1 MNEETDNQID
11 PSVIDDM
18 PVSVKRS
25 LAEFINKRGGN
36 IPVPEKK
43 NTGVTNTRILRAV
56 TGNLV
61 KIQGQL
67 TTIDNRLAQQNAL
80 IKSNLVTSVGMINAI
95 EQRDNDLAQK
105 FDELTAAF
113 QAQTAFMEQQA
124 DLAEDKAAEARL
136 EQQSDAAFTEDISTA
151 QGRQM
156 NSPVL
161 KAIRRTFQRLGKS
174 LSGILLR
181 KGKGFSAKTATRLV
195 KKAAINTLGKGI
207 YRNVAETISKT
218 GIPGLGRA
226 KGITRKGSRLAKAAF
241 FQATE
246 RVLPLF
252 VRGLLLAD
260 SIGTK
265 RAASWFVSGAKK
277 VQQLEK
283 IKIAPKTF
291 TKLAG
296 RKLGSTITKK
306 RTAQIIAD
314 SGGRALPRA
323 AARAGKVF
331 GRGNPAGLLKQTL
344 GAMTDGKG
352 AASAGVK
359 TVDKMTRGSTAK
371 AVETGLKRGNLVQR
385 ALMSKPVQEA
395 IAKKLGTEAAQK
407 ITTKLASK
415 AVPGLGTI
423 YGAVEGIAR
432 GIMGDW
438 KGMMLSFGG
447 AVPGVGVGFAMLDLF
462 REIDIPAY
470 EAHIEPNM
478 PMPSDKN
485 FADFFATALGIGPD
499 QYETGGLT
507 KPGRAILHG
516 TELVMDKD
524 ADPYQIFYRP
534 VIRSLIGASTE
545 YIQQA
550 GPSASFIAPMFR
562 QKANKL
568 ATEFGMETVSVATPG
583 GGSLKGAGQRLDNFE
598 RRAEQQKEYYGPAG
612 GPKGEDGE
620 PQAQEGG
627 LLGMIKRFFGF
638 PVPEGEDRNSDFPSS
653 TLPGAHDG
661 GGTGPGDPKGGGKI
675 AGDLGDHLKGMRTE
689 LPVTGQ
695 IHRHPRH
702 PPYSMSSG
710 HRAQSMHY
718 SGRALDIGGYSPST
732 PQTGQFPG
740 STGADEQAPVLREIQ
755 KWNAARG
762 VTPVELV
769 HGSPTFRGYGS
780 YREYPDSH
788 HHHVHIAYRNG
799 GLTYDR
805 PHIALMGEEG
815 EEIVIPHKPST
826 GVGRDLFLA
835 SSEAQSDTQ
844 VVAAIREYAPEILQY
859 DEEGEDEQTMMMIA
873 MLPQQQSQPTGERAK
888 PNLPA
893 SGGRMY
899 GPEKTLIFQS
909 LY

>member
-43 NTGVTNTRILRAV
+43 NTGVTNTKILRAV
-56 TGNLV
+56 TNNLV
-61 KIQGQL
+61 RIQGQL

-113 QAQTAFMEQQA
+113 EAQSAFMEQQA
-124 DLAEDKAAEARL
+124 DLAEDKEAEARL
-136 EQQSDAAFTEDISTA
+136 EEQLPSAFTEGFDLRNTPFLTSPFGKYILRTIGKILDIGIGTSGYRKGFRVGQLARGITQSRLGLRLLGGKGQVLASKIGGAGKSLLRGPKANVAKGLITRALVKTAPYTIGLGLDAYNLVQKGRVFASRALKDSLKSDLPKVLGPELGTQTARQITKEVVPEIASATLQKASAKQILETGGKKIAKKGASTAAKSLGRAGFDRGASAVGKSITQQLYEKSLKKGAAGAAPDLMVRNLATSGNPLQRALASPKVQRMIIQKVGQKKAAAFT
-151 QGRQM
+151 
-156 NSPVL
+156 
-161 KAIRRTFQRLGKS
+161 
-174 LSGILLR
+174 
-181 KGKGFSAKTATRLV
+181 
-195 KKAAINTLGKGI
+195 
-207 YRNVAETISKT
+207 
-218 GIPGLGRA
+218 
-226 KGITRKGSRLAKAAF
+226 AKA
-241 FQATE
+241 
-246 RVLPLF
+246 
-252 VRGLLLAD
+252 
-260 SIGTK
+260 
-265 RAASWFVSGAKK
+265 
-277 VQQLEK
+277 
-283 IKIAPKTF
+283 
-291 TKLAG
+291 
-296 RKLGSTITKK
+296 
-306 RTAQIIAD
+306 
-314 SGGRALPRA
+314 
-323 AARAGKVF
+323 
-331 GRGNPAGLLKQTL
+331 
-344 GAMTDGKG
+344 
-352 AASAGVK
+352 
-359 TVDKMTRGSTAK
+359 
-371 AVETGLKRGNLVQR
+371 
-385 ALMSKPVQEA
+385 
-395 IAKKLGTEAAQK
+395 
-407 ITTKLASK
+407 ASK
-415 AVPGLGTI
+415 AVPLLGTAI
-423 YGAVEGIAR
+423 GGIEGIAR
-432 GIMGDW
+432 GLMGDW
-438 KGMMLSFGG
+438 KGMALSFGG
-447 AVPGVGVGFAMLDLF
+447 AVPFAGIGFAA
-462 REIDIPAY
+462 IDILRDIDRDAY
-470 EAHIEPNM
+470 EAHIEPNF
-478 PMPSDKN
+478 PIPSEEN
-485 FADFFATALGIGPD
+485 FGMFFADALGVTPD

-550 GPSASFIAPMFR
+550 GPSASFIAPMFG
-562 QKANKL
+562 QEVNKL
-568 ATEFGMETVSVATPG
+568 SSEFGMERVNVVVPG
-583 GGSLKGAGQRLDNFE
+583 GGSLKGSGQRLDNFE
-598 RRAEQQKEYYGPAG
+598 RKAQQEKEYYGPAG

-620 PQAQEGG
+620 PQAQNGG

-638 PVPEGEDRNSDFPSS
+638 PVPEGEDRSSDFPSS

-661 GGTGPGDPKGGGKI
+661 GGTGPGDPNGGGKI

-710 HRAQSMHY
+710 HRSQSMHY
-718 SGRALDIGGYSPST
+718 SGRAIDIGGYSPST

-755 KWNAARG
+755 KWNAAHG

-788 HHHVHIAYRNG
+788 HHHVHIAYKNG

-859 DEEGEDEQTMMMIA
+859 DEEGEEEQTTMMIA
-873 MLPQQQSQPTGERAK
+873 MLPQQQSQPTEERK
-888 PNLPA
+888 VPLVLP

-899 GPEKTLIFQS
+899 GPEQTLIFQS

>member
-18 PVSVKRS
+18 PASVKRS

-36 IPVPEKK
+36 VPVPEKK
-43 NTGVTNTRILRAV
+43 NTGVTNTRILRVV

-113 QAQTAFMEQQA
+113 EAQSAFMEQQA
-124 DLAEDKAAEARL
+124 DLAEDKEAEARL
-136 EQQSDAAFTEDISTA
+136 EEQLPSAFTEGFDLRNTPFLTSPFGKYILRTIGKILDIGIGTSGYRKGFRVGQLARGITQSRLGLRLLGGKGQVLASKIGGAGKSLLRGPKANVAKGLITRALVKTAPYTIGLGLDAYNLVQKGRVFASRALKDSLKSDLPKVLGPELGTQTARQITKEVVPEIASATLQKASAKQILETGGKKIAKKGASTAAKSLGRAGFDRGASAVGKSITQQLYEKSLKKGAAGAAPDLMVRNLATSGNPLQRALASPKVQRMIIQKVGQKKAAAFT
-151 QGRQM
+151 
-156 NSPVL
+156 
-161 KAIRRTFQRLGKS
+161 
-174 LSGILLR
+174 
-181 KGKGFSAKTATRLV
+181 
-195 KKAAINTLGKGI
+195 
-207 YRNVAETISKT
+207 
-218 GIPGLGRA
+218 
-226 KGITRKGSRLAKAAF
+226 AKA
-241 FQATE
+241 
-246 RVLPLF
+246 
-252 VRGLLLAD
+252 
-260 SIGTK
+260 
-265 RAASWFVSGAKK
+265 
-277 VQQLEK
+277 
-283 IKIAPKTF
+283 
-291 TKLAG
+291 
-296 RKLGSTITKK
+296 
-306 RTAQIIAD
+306 
-314 SGGRALPRA
+314 
-323 AARAGKVF
+323 
-331 GRGNPAGLLKQTL
+331 
-344 GAMTDGKG
+344 
-352 AASAGVK
+352 
-359 TVDKMTRGSTAK
+359 
-371 AVETGLKRGNLVQR
+371 
-385 ALMSKPVQEA
+385 
-395 IAKKLGTEAAQK
+395 
-407 ITTKLASK
+407 ASK
-415 AVPGLGTI
+415 AVPLLGTAI
-423 YGAVEGIAR
+423 GGIEGIAR
-432 GIMGDW
+432 GLMGDW
-438 KGMMLSFGG
+438 KGMALSFGG
-447 AVPGVGVGFAMLDLF
+447 AVPFAGIGFAA
-462 REIDIPAY
+462 IDILRDIDRDAY
-470 EAHIEPNM
+470 EAHIEPNF
-478 PMPSDKN
+478 PIPSEEN
-485 FADFFATALGIGPD
+485 FGMFFADALGVTPD

-550 GPSASFIAPMFR
+550 GPSASFIAPMFG
-562 QKANKL
+562 QEVNKL
-568 ATEFGMETVSVATPG
+568 SSEFGMERVNVVVPG
-583 GGSLKGAGQRLDNFE
+583 GGSLKGSGQRLDNFE
-598 RRAEQQKEYYGPAG
+598 RKAQQEKEYYGPAG

-620 PQAQEGG
+620 PQAQNGG

-638 PVPEGEDRNSDFPSS
+638 PVPEGEDRSSDFPSS

-661 GGTGPGDPKGGGKI
+661 GGTGPGDPNGGGKI

-710 HRAQSMHY
+710 HRSQSMHY
-718 SGRALDIGGYSPST
+718 SGRAIDIGGYSPST

-755 KWNAARG
+755 KWNAAHG

-788 HHHVHIAYRNG
+788 HHHVHIAYKNG

-859 DEEGEDEQTMMMIA
+859 DEEGEEEQTTMMIA
-873 MLPQQQSQPTGERAK
+873 MLPQQQSQPTEERK
-888 PNLPA
+888 VPLVLP

-899 GPEKTLIFQS
+899 GPEQTLIFQS

>member
-18 PVSVKRS
+18 PASVKRS

-43 NTGVTNTRILRAV
+43 NTGVTNTKILRAV
-56 TGNLV
+56 TNNLV
-61 KIQGQL
+61 RIQGQL

-113 QAQTAFMEQQA
+113 EAQSAFMEQQA
-124 DLAEDKAAEARL
+124 DLAEDKEAEARL
-136 EQQSDAAFTEDISTA
+136 EEQLPSAFTEGFDLRNTPFLTSPFGKYILRTIGKILDIGIGTSGYRKGFRVGQLARGITQSRLGLRLLGGKGQVLASKIGGAGKSLLRGPKANVAKGLITRALVKTAPYTIGLGLDAYNLVQKGRVFASRALKDSLKSDLPKVLGPELGTQTARQITKEVVPEIASATLQKASAKQILETGGKKIAKKGASTAAKSLGRAGFDRGASAVGKSITQQLYEKSLKKGAAGAAPDLMVRNLATSGNPLQRALASPKVQRMIIQKVGQKKAAAFT
-151 QGRQM
+151 
-156 NSPVL
+156 
-161 KAIRRTFQRLGKS
+161 
-174 LSGILLR
+174 
-181 KGKGFSAKTATRLV
+181 
-195 KKAAINTLGKGI
+195 
-207 YRNVAETISKT
+207 
-218 GIPGLGRA
+218 
-226 KGITRKGSRLAKAAF
+226 AKA
-241 FQATE
+241 
-246 RVLPLF
+246 
-252 VRGLLLAD
+252 
-260 SIGTK
+260 
-265 RAASWFVSGAKK
+265 
-277 VQQLEK
+277 
-283 IKIAPKTF
+283 
-291 TKLAG
+291 
-296 RKLGSTITKK
+296 
-306 RTAQIIAD
+306 
-314 SGGRALPRA
+314 
-323 AARAGKVF
+323 
-331 GRGNPAGLLKQTL
+331 
-344 GAMTDGKG
+344 
-352 AASAGVK
+352 
-359 TVDKMTRGSTAK
+359 
-371 AVETGLKRGNLVQR
+371 
-385 ALMSKPVQEA
+385 
-395 IAKKLGTEAAQK
+395 
-407 ITTKLASK
+407 ASK
-415 AVPGLGTI
+415 AVPLLGTAI
-423 YGAVEGIAR
+423 GGIEGIAR
-432 GIMGDW
+432 GLMGDW
-438 KGMMLSFGG
+438 KGMALSFGG
-447 AVPGVGVGFAMLDLF
+447 AVPFAGIGFAA
-462 REIDIPAY
+462 IDILRDIDRDAY
-470 EAHIEPNM
+470 EAHIEPNF
-478 PMPSDKN
+478 PIPSEEN
-485 FADFFATALGIGPD
+485 FGMFFADALGVTPD

-550 GPSASFIAPMFR
+550 GPSASFIAPMFG
-562 QKANKL
+562 QEVNKL
-568 ATEFGMETVSVATPG
+568 SSEFGMERVNVVVPG
-583 GGSLKGAGQRLDNFE
+583 GGSLKGSGQRLDNFE
-598 RRAEQQKEYYGPAG
+598 RKAQQEKEYYGPAG

-620 PQAQEGG
+620 PQAQNGG

-638 PVPEGEDRNSDFPSS
+638 PVPEGEDRSSDFPSS

-661 GGTGPGDPKGGGKI
+661 GGTGPGDPNGGGKI

-710 HRAQSMHY
+710 HRSQSMHY
-718 SGRALDIGGYSPST
+718 SGRAIDIGGYSPST

-740 STGADEQAPVLREIQ
+740 STGADEQAPILREIQ
-755 KWNAARG
+755 KWNAAHG

-788 HHHVHIAYRNG
+788 HHHVHIAYKNG

-859 DEEGEDEQTMMMIA
+859 DEEGEEEQTTMMIA
-873 MLPQQQSQPTGERAK
+873 MLPQQQSQPTEERK
-888 PNLPA
+888 VPLVLP

-899 GPEKTLIFQS
+899 GPEQTLIFQS

>member
-25 LAEFINKRGGN
+25 LSEFINKRGGN

-95 EQRDNDLAQK
+95 EQRDSDLAQK

-395 IAKKLGTEAAQK
+395 IAKKLGTEAAEK

-478 PMPSDKN
+478 PLPSDQN

-516 TELVMDKD
+516 TELIMDKD
-524 ADPYQIFYRP
+524 ADPHQIFYRP
-534 VIRSLIGASTE
+534 IIRSLVGASTE
-545 YIQQA
+545 YMRQA
-550 GPSASFIAPMFR
+550 GPSASFIAPMFGR
-562 QKANKL
+562 EVNKL
-568 ATEFGMETVSVATPG
+568 TSEFGMERVNVVVPG
-583 GGSLKGAGQRLDNFE
+583 GGSLKGSGQRLDNFE
-598 RRAEQQKEYYGPAG
+598 RKAQQEKEYYGPAG

-769 HGSPTFRGYGS
+769 HGSPAFRGYGS

-873 MLPQQQSQPTGERAK
+873 MPPQQQSQPTGERTK

>member
-18 PVSVKRS
+18 PASVKRS

-43 NTGVTNTRILRAV
+43 NTGVTNTKILRAV
-56 TGNLV
+56 TNNLV
-61 KIQGQL
+61 RIQGQL

-113 QAQTAFMEQQA
+113 EAQSAFMEQQA
-124 DLAEDKAAEARL
+124 DLAEDKEAEARL
-136 EQQSDAAFTEDISTA
+136 EEQLPSAFTEGFDLRNTPFLTSPFGKYILRTIGKILDIGIGTSGYRKGFRVGQLARGITQSRLGLRLLGGKGQVLASKIGGAGKSLLRGPKANVAKGLITRALVKTAPYTIGLGLDAYNLVQKGRVFASRALKDSLKSDLPKVLGPELGTQTARQITKEVVPEIASATLQKASAKQILETGGKKIAKKGASTAAKSLGRAGFDRGASAVGKSITQQLYEKSLKKGAAGAAPDLMVRNLATSGNPLQRALASPKVQRMIIQKVGQKKAAAFT
-151 QGRQM
+151 
-156 NSPVL
+156 
-161 KAIRRTFQRLGKS
+161 
-174 LSGILLR
+174 
-181 KGKGFSAKTATRLV
+181 
-195 KKAAINTLGKGI
+195 
-207 YRNVAETISKT
+207 
-218 GIPGLGRA
+218 
-226 KGITRKGSRLAKAAF
+226 AKA
-241 FQATE
+241 
-246 RVLPLF
+246 
-252 VRGLLLAD
+252 
-260 SIGTK
+260 
-265 RAASWFVSGAKK
+265 
-277 VQQLEK
+277 
-283 IKIAPKTF
+283 
-291 TKLAG
+291 
-296 RKLGSTITKK
+296 
-306 RTAQIIAD
+306 
-314 SGGRALPRA
+314 
-323 AARAGKVF
+323 
-331 GRGNPAGLLKQTL
+331 
-344 GAMTDGKG
+344 
-352 AASAGVK
+352 
-359 TVDKMTRGSTAK
+359 
-371 AVETGLKRGNLVQR
+371 
-385 ALMSKPVQEA
+385 
-395 IAKKLGTEAAQK
+395 
-407 ITTKLASK
+407 ASK
-415 AVPGLGTI
+415 AVPLLGTAI
-423 YGAVEGIAR
+423 GGIEGIAR
-432 GIMGDW
+432 GLMGDW
-438 KGMMLSFGG
+438 KGMALSFGG
-447 AVPGVGVGFAMLDLF
+447 AVPFAGIGFAA
-462 REIDIPAY
+462 IDILRDIDRDAY
-470 EAHIEPNM
+470 EAHIEPNF
-478 PMPSDKN
+478 PIPSEEN
-485 FADFFATALGIGPD
+485 FGMFFADALGVTPD

-550 GPSASFIAPMFR
+550 GPSASFIAPMFG
-562 QKANKL
+562 QEVNKL
-568 ATEFGMETVSVATPG
+568 SSEFGMERVNVVVPG
-583 GGSLKGAGQRLDNFE
+583 GGSLKGSGQRLDNFE
-598 RRAEQQKEYYGPAG
+598 RKAQQEKEYYGPAG

-620 PQAQEGG
+620 PQAQNGG

-638 PVPEGEDRNSDFPSS
+638 PVPEGEDRSSDFPSS

-661 GGTGPGDPKGGGKI
+661 GGTGPGDPNGGGKI

-710 HRAQSMHY
+710 HRSQSMHY
-718 SGRALDIGGYSPST
+718 SGRAIDIGGYSPST

-755 KWNAARG
+755 KWNAAHG

-788 HHHVHIAYRNG
+788 HHHVHIAYKNG

-859 DEEGEDEQTMMMIA
+859 DEEGEEEQTTMMIA
-873 MLPQQQSQPTGERAK
+873 MLPQQQSQPTEERK
-888 PNLPA
+888 VPLVLP

-899 GPEKTLIFQS
+899 GPEQTLIFQS

>member
-18 PVSVKRS
+18 PASVKRS
-25 LAEFINKRGGN
+25 SAEFINKRGGN

-43 NTGVTNTRILRAV
+43 NTGVTNTKILRAV
-56 TGNLV
+56 TNNLV
-61 KIQGQL
+61 RIQGQL

-113 QAQTAFMEQQA
+113 EAQSAFMEQQA
-124 DLAEDKAAEARL
+124 DLAEDKEAEARL
-136 EQQSDAAFTEDISTA
+136 EEQLPSAFTEGFDLRNTPFLTSPFGKYILRTIGKILDIGIGTSGYRKGFRVGQLARGITQSRLGLRLLGGKGQVLASKIGGAGKSLLRGPKANVAKGLITRALVKTAPYTIGLGLDAYNLVQKGRVFASRALKDSLKSDLPKVLGPELGTQTARQITKEVVPEIASATLQKASAKQILETGGKKIAKKGASTAAKSLGRAGFDRGASAVGKSITQQLYEKSLKKGAAGAAPDLMVRNLATSGNPLQRALASPKVQRMIIQKVGQKKAAAFT
-151 QGRQM
+151 
-156 NSPVL
+156 
-161 KAIRRTFQRLGKS
+161 
-174 LSGILLR
+174 
-181 KGKGFSAKTATRLV
+181 
-195 KKAAINTLGKGI
+195 
-207 YRNVAETISKT
+207 
-218 GIPGLGRA
+218 
-226 KGITRKGSRLAKAAF
+226 AKA
-241 FQATE
+241 
-246 RVLPLF
+246 
-252 VRGLLLAD
+252 
-260 SIGTK
+260 
-265 RAASWFVSGAKK
+265 
-277 VQQLEK
+277 
-283 IKIAPKTF
+283 
-291 TKLAG
+291 
-296 RKLGSTITKK
+296 
-306 RTAQIIAD
+306 
-314 SGGRALPRA
+314 
-323 AARAGKVF
+323 
-331 GRGNPAGLLKQTL
+331 
-344 GAMTDGKG
+344 
-352 AASAGVK
+352 
-359 TVDKMTRGSTAK
+359 
-371 AVETGLKRGNLVQR
+371 
-385 ALMSKPVQEA
+385 
-395 IAKKLGTEAAQK
+395 
-407 ITTKLASK
+407 ASK
-415 AVPGLGTI
+415 AVPLLGTAI
-423 YGAVEGIAR
+423 GGIEGIAR
-432 GIMGDW
+432 GLMGDW
-438 KGMMLSFGG
+438 KGMALSFGG
-447 AVPGVGVGFAMLDLF
+447 AVPFAGIGFAA
-462 REIDIPAY
+462 IDILRDIDRDAY
-470 EAHIEPNM
+470 EAHIEPNF
-478 PMPSDKN
+478 PIPSEEN
-485 FADFFATALGIGPD
+485 FGMFFADALGVTPD

-550 GPSASFIAPMFR
+550 GPSASFIAPMFG
-562 QKANKL
+562 QEVNKL
-568 ATEFGMETVSVATPG
+568 SSEFGMERVNVVVPG
-583 GGSLKGAGQRLDNFE
+583 GGSLKGSGQRLDNFE
-598 RRAEQQKEYYGPAG
+598 RKAQQEKEYYGPAG

-620 PQAQEGG
+620 PQAQNGG

-638 PVPEGEDRNSDFPSS
+638 PVPEGEDRSSDFPSS

-661 GGTGPGDPKGGGKI
+661 GGTGPGDPNGGGKI

-710 HRAQSMHY
+710 HRSQSMHY
-718 SGRALDIGGYSPST
+718 SGRAIDIGGYSPST

-755 KWNAARG
+755 KWNAAHG

-788 HHHVHIAYRNG
+788 HHHVHIAYKNG

-859 DEEGEDEQTMMMIA
+859 DEEGEEEQTTMMIA
-873 MLPQQQSQPTGERAK
+873 MLPQQQSQPTEERK
-888 PNLPA
+888 VPLVLP

-899 GPEKTLIFQS
+899 GPEQTLIFQS

>member
-18 PVSVKRS
+18 PASVKRS

-36 IPVPEKK
+36 VPVPEKK

-56 TGNLV
+56 TSNLL

-113 QAQTAFMEQQA
+113 EAQTAFMEQQA
-124 DLAEDKAAEARL
+124 DLAEDKEAEARL
-136 EQQSDAAFTEDISTA
+136 EGQLPTGFTEGFEDSKGEAFLKTPFGKYILRGIGKALKNVEVGRLLSGAVNSRLGLRILGGRGQVLAGKLGGAFRKSKSLNLAKGLVTRTLVKTA
-151 QGRQM
+151 PFTVGLGLDAYNLLKRGRVVA
-156 NSPVL
+156 NRALKDSLKSKLPKLIGPALPPPVAREVAKKVAPQVASATL
-161 KAIRRTFQRLGKS
+161 QRSAAKQLLEGGGKQIAKKGFASAGKKLGRAGFTRAAAATGKS
-174 LSGILLR
+174 LTQTLYE
-181 KGKGFSAKTATRLV
+181 
-195 KKAAINTLGKGI
+195 KA
-207 YRNVAETISKT
+207 V
-218 GIPGLGRA
+218 A
-226 KGITRKGSRLAKAAF
+226 KGSAA
-241 FQATE
+241 
-246 RVLPLF
+246 LPVDRM
-252 VRGLLLAD
+252 VRGLATEGNPLL
-260 SIGTK
+260 
-265 RAASWFVSGAKK
+265 RALGNPK
-277 VQQLEK
+277 VQQL
-283 IKIAPKTF
+283 IV
-291 TKLAG
+291 
-296 RKLGSTITKK
+296 KK
-306 RTAQIIAD
+306 VGAKKAAQ
-314 SGGRALPRA
+314 
-323 AARAGKVF
+323 F
-331 GRGNPAGLLKQTL
+331 
-344 GAMTDGKG
+344 
-352 AASAGVK
+352 
-359 TVDKMTRGSTAK
+359 TAK
-371 AVETGLKRGNLVQR
+371 AASR
-385 ALMSKPVQEA
+385 AVPF
-395 IAKKLGTEAAQK
+395 LGTA
-407 ITTKLASK
+407 I
-415 AVPGLGTI
+415 GGI
-423 YGAVEGIAR
+423 EGIAR
-432 GIMGDW
+432 GLMGDW

-447 AVPGVGVGFAMLDLF
+447 AVPFAGVGFAA
-462 REIDIPAY
+462 IDILRDIDTKAY
-470 EAHIEPNM
+470 EAHIEPNF
-478 PMPSDKN
+478 PMPSEEN
-485 FADFFATALGIGPD
+485 FGAFFSDALGITPD

-507 KPGRAILHG
+507 KPGPAILHG
-516 TELVMDKD
+516 TELIMDKD
-524 ADPYQIFYRP
+524 ANPQQIFYRP
-534 VIRSLIGASTE
+534 IIRSLIGASTE
-545 YIQQA
+545 YMRQA
-550 GPSASFIAPMFR
+550 GPSASFIAPMFG
-562 QKANKL
+562 QEVNKL
-568 ATEFGMETVSVATPG
+568 ATEFGMERVNVVVPG
-583 GGSLKGAGQRLDNFE
+583 GGSLKGSGQRLDNFE
-598 RRAEQQKEYYGPAG
+598 RKAQQEKEYYGPAG

-638 PVPEGEDRNSDFPSS
+638 PVPEGEDRSSDFPSS

-661 GGTGPGDPKGGGKI
+661 GGTGPGDPNGGGKI
-675 AGDLGDHLKGMRTE
+675 AGDLGDHWKGMRTE

-718 SGRALDIGGYSPST
+718 SGRAIDIGGYSPST

-755 KWNAARG
+755 KWNAAKG

-769 HGSPTFRGYGS
+769 HGSPAFRGYGS

-788 HHHVHIAYRNG
+788 HHHVHIAYKNG

-844 VVAAIREYAPEILQY
+844 VVAAVREYAPEILQY
-859 DEEGEDEQTMMMIA
+859 DEEGEDEQTMMVLA
-873 MLPQQQSQPTGERAK
+873 LPPQQQSQPVEDRVK
-888 PNLPA
+888 LNLPA
-893 SGGRMY
+893 SGGPMY

>member
-18 PVSVKRS
+18 PASVKRS

-36 IPVPEKK
+36 VPVPEKK

-56 TGNLV
+56 TNNLL

-67 TTIDNRLAQQNAL
+67 NTIDNRLAQQNAL

-113 QAQTAFMEQQA
+113 EAQTAFMEQQA
-124 DLAEDKAAEARL
+124 DLAEDKEAEARL
-136 EQQSDAAFTEDISTA
+136 EGQFDSAFTEGFVDTRGSGFSIKPNFRKYLLRALGKLSNRLGTGKEALGKIGKGITGSRLGLRLLGGRGQVLASKIGRAGTKILSGSRANLAKGLVTRSLIKAAPYTIGLGLDAYNLFQYGRVAVDRALKDSLKSDLPKVLGPELGPRAAREITKKAAPEIASKTLQRTAAKEILETGGKKIAKKGATRLAKRLGRAGFDRGAAVAGKSITQQLYEKALKKNAAALPTDMMVRNLASSGNPLQRALSSPKVQRMIIQKVGEKKAAAFT
-151 QGRQM
+151 
-156 NSPVL
+156 
-161 KAIRRTFQRLGKS
+161 
-174 LSGILLR
+174 
-181 KGKGFSAKTATRLV
+181 
-195 KKAAINTLGKGI
+195 
-207 YRNVAETISKT
+207 
-218 GIPGLGRA
+218 
-226 KGITRKGSRLAKAAF
+226 AKA
-241 FQATE
+241 
-246 RVLPLF
+246 
-252 VRGLLLAD
+252 
-260 SIGTK
+260 
-265 RAASWFVSGAKK
+265 
-277 VQQLEK
+277 
-283 IKIAPKTF
+283 
-291 TKLAG
+291 
-296 RKLGSTITKK
+296 
-306 RTAQIIAD
+306 
-314 SGGRALPRA
+314 
-323 AARAGKVF
+323 
-331 GRGNPAGLLKQTL
+331 
-344 GAMTDGKG
+344 
-352 AASAGVK
+352 
-359 TVDKMTRGSTAK
+359 
-371 AVETGLKRGNLVQR
+371 
-385 ALMSKPVQEA
+385 
-395 IAKKLGTEAAQK
+395 
-407 ITTKLASK
+407 ASK
-415 AVPGLGTI
+415 AVPFLGTAI
-423 YGAVEGIAR
+423 GGVEGIAR
-432 GIMGDW
+432 GLMGDW

-447 AVPGVGVGFAMLDLF
+447 AVPGIGIGFAA
-462 REIDIPAY
+462 IDILRDIDRDAY
-470 EAHIEPNM
+470 EAHIEPNLF
-478 PMPSDKN
+478 PFPSEEN
-485 FADFFATALGIGPD
+485 FGMFFAEALGVLPNE
-499 QYETGGLT
+499 YETGGLT
-507 KPGRAILHG
+507 KPGPAILHG
-516 TELVMDKD
+516 TELIMDKD
-524 ADPYQIFYRP
+524 ADPHQIFYRP
-534 VIRSLIGASTE
+534 IIRSLVGASTE
-545 YIQQA
+545 YMRQA
-550 GPSASFIAPMFR
+550 GPSASFIAPMFGR
-562 QKANKL
+562 EVNKL
-568 ATEFGMETVSVATPG
+568 TSDFGMERVNVVVPG
-583 GGSLKGAGQRLDNFE
+583 GGSLKGSGQRLDNFE
-598 RRAEQQKEYYGPAG
+598 RKAQQEKEYYGPAG

-661 GGTGPGDPKGGGKI
+661 GGLGPGDPNGGGKI

-718 SGRALDIGGYSPST
+718 SGRAIDIGGYSPST
-732 PQTGQFPG
+732 PQNGQFPG
-740 STGADEQAPVLREIQ
+740 ATGADEQAPVLREIQ
-755 KWNAARG
+755 KWNAAKG

-769 HGSPTFRGYGS
+769 HGSPAFRGYGS

-788 HHHVHIAYRNG
+788 HHHVHIAYKNG

-815 EEIVIPHKPST
+815 EEIVIPHAPST

-859 DEEGEDEQTMMMIA
+859 DEEGEDEQTMMVLA
-873 MLPQQQSQPTGERAK
+873 MPPQQQSQPTGERAK

>member
-18 PVSVKRS
+18 PASVKRS

-43 NTGVTNTRILRAV
+43 NTGVTNTKILRAV
-56 TGNLV
+56 TNNLV
-61 KIQGQL
+61 RIQGQL

-113 QAQTAFMEQQA
+113 EAQSAFMEQQA
-124 DLAEDKAAEARL
+124 DLAEDKEAEARL
-136 EQQSDAAFTEDISTA
+136 EEQLPSAFTEGFDLRNTPFLTSPFGKYILRTIGKILDIGIGTSGYRKGFRVGQLARGITQSRLGLRLLGGKGQVLASKIGGAGKSLLRGPKANVAKGLITRALVKTAPYTIGLGLDAYNLVQKGRVFASRALKDSLKSDLPKVLGPELGTQTARQITKEVVPEIASATLQKASAKQILETGGKKIAKKGASTAAKSLGRAGFDRGASAVGKSITQQLYEKSLKKGAAGAAPDLMVRNLATSGNPLQRALASPKVQRMIIQKVGQKKAAAFT
-151 QGRQM
+151 
-156 NSPVL
+156 
-161 KAIRRTFQRLGKS
+161 
-174 LSGILLR
+174 
-181 KGKGFSAKTATRLV
+181 
-195 KKAAINTLGKGI
+195 
-207 YRNVAETISKT
+207 
-218 GIPGLGRA
+218 
-226 KGITRKGSRLAKAAF
+226 AKA
-241 FQATE
+241 
-246 RVLPLF
+246 
-252 VRGLLLAD
+252 
-260 SIGTK
+260 
-265 RAASWFVSGAKK
+265 
-277 VQQLEK
+277 
-283 IKIAPKTF
+283 
-291 TKLAG
+291 
-296 RKLGSTITKK
+296 
-306 RTAQIIAD
+306 
-314 SGGRALPRA
+314 
-323 AARAGKVF
+323 
-331 GRGNPAGLLKQTL
+331 
-344 GAMTDGKG
+344 
-352 AASAGVK
+352 
-359 TVDKMTRGSTAK
+359 
-371 AVETGLKRGNLVQR
+371 
-385 ALMSKPVQEA
+385 
-395 IAKKLGTEAAQK
+395 
-407 ITTKLASK
+407 ASK
-415 AVPGLGTI
+415 AVPLLGTAI
-423 YGAVEGIAR
+423 GGIEGIAR
-432 GIMGDW
+432 GLMGDW
-438 KGMMLSFGG
+438 KGMALSFGG
-447 AVPGVGVGFAMLDLF
+447 AVPFAGIGFAA
-462 REIDIPAY
+462 IDILRDIDRDAY
-470 EAHIEPNM
+470 EAHIEPNF
-478 PMPSDKN
+478 PIPSEEN
-485 FADFFATALGIGPD
+485 FGMFFADALGVTPD

-550 GPSASFIAPMFR
+550 GPSASFIAPMFG
-562 QKANKL
+562 QEVNKL
-568 ATEFGMETVSVATPG
+568 SSEFGMERVNVVVPG
-583 GGSLKGAGQRLDNFE
+583 GGSLKGSGQRLDNFE
-598 RRAEQQKEYYGPAG
+598 RKAQQEKEYYGPAG

-620 PQAQEGG
+620 PQAQNGG
-627 LLGMIKRFFGF
+627 LLGIIKRFFGF
-638 PVPEGEDRNSDFPSS
+638 PVPEGEDRSSDFPSS

-661 GGTGPGDPKGGGKI
+661 CGTGPGDPNGGGKI

-710 HRAQSMHY
+710 HRSQSMHY
-718 SGRALDIGGYSPST
+718 SGRAIDIGGYSPST

-755 KWNAARG
+755 KWNAAHG

-788 HHHVHIAYRNG
+788 HHHVHIAYKNG

-859 DEEGEDEQTMMMIA
+859 DEEGEEEQTTMMIA
-873 MLPQQQSQPTGERAK
+873 MLPQQQSQPTEERK
-888 PNLPA
+888 VPLVLP

-899 GPEKTLIFQS
+899 GPEQTLIFQS

>member
-18 PVSVKRS
+18 PASVKRS

-43 NTGVTNTRILRAV
+43 NTGVTNTRILRVV

-113 QAQTAFMEQQA
+113 EAQTAFMEQQA
-124 DLAEDKAAEARL
+124 DLAEDKEAEARL
-136 EQQSDAAFTEDISTA
+136 EGQFDSAFTEGFDLRKSPFLTTPFGKYILRAIGKILDIGIGTKGYRKGFRVGQLARGITQSRLGLRLLGGRGQVLASKIGGAGKSILRGPKANVAKGLITRAIVKTAPYTIGLGLDAYNLYQKGRVFASRALKDSLKSDLPKVLGPELGTRTAREITKKVAPEIASKTLQRTGAREILESGGKKIAKKGATGIAKRLGRAGFDRGAAVAGKSITQQLYEKALKKGAVDAAPELMVRNLATSGNPLQRALASPKVQRMIIQKVGAKKAAAFT
-151 QGRQM
+151 
-156 NSPVL
+156 
-161 KAIRRTFQRLGKS
+161 
-174 LSGILLR
+174 
-181 KGKGFSAKTATRLV
+181 
-195 KKAAINTLGKGI
+195 
-207 YRNVAETISKT
+207 
-218 GIPGLGRA
+218 
-226 KGITRKGSRLAKAAF
+226 AKA
-241 FQATE
+241 
-246 RVLPLF
+246 
-252 VRGLLLAD
+252 
-260 SIGTK
+260 
-265 RAASWFVSGAKK
+265 
-277 VQQLEK
+277 
-283 IKIAPKTF
+283 
-291 TKLAG
+291 
-296 RKLGSTITKK
+296 
-306 RTAQIIAD
+306 
-314 SGGRALPRA
+314 
-323 AARAGKVF
+323 
-331 GRGNPAGLLKQTL
+331 
-344 GAMTDGKG
+344 
-352 AASAGVK
+352 
-359 TVDKMTRGSTAK
+359 
-371 AVETGLKRGNLVQR
+371 
-385 ALMSKPVQEA
+385 
-395 IAKKLGTEAAQK
+395 
-407 ITTKLASK
+407 ASK
-415 AVPGLGTI
+415 AVPLLGTAI
-423 YGAVEGIAR
+423 SGIEGIAR
-432 GIMGDW
+432 GLMGDW
-438 KGMMLSFGG
+438 KGMALSFGG
-447 AVPGVGVGFAMLDLF
+447 AIPFAGIGFAA
-462 REIDIPAY
+462 IDILRDIDRDAY
-470 EAHIEPNM
+470 EAHIEPNF
-478 PMPSDKN
+478 PMPSEEDFGMF
-485 FADFFATALGIGPD
+485 FADALGVMPNE
-499 QYETGGLT
+499 YETGGLT

-568 ATEFGMETVSVATPG
+568 TSEFGLETVNVVTPG

-612 GPKGEDGE
+612 GPNGEDGE
-620 PQAQEGG
+620 PQAG
-627 LLGMIKRFFGF
+627 LWGMIKRFFGF
-638 PVPEGEDRNSDFPSS
+638 SVPEGEDRNSDFPSS

-661 GGTGPGDPKGGGKI
+661 GGLGPGDPNGGGKI

-710 HRAQSMHY
+710 HRNQSMHY

-755 KWNAARG
+755 KWNAAKG

-769 HGSPTFRGYGS
+769 HGSPAFRGYGS

-788 HHHVHIAYRNG
+788 HHHVHIAYKNG

-815 EEIVIPHKPST
+815 EEIVIPHTPST
-826 GVGRDLFLA
+826 GVARDLFLA

-873 MLPQQQSQPTGERAK
+873 LPPQQQLQPTEERK
-888 PNLPA
+888 VPLMLP

-899 GPEKTLIFQS
+899 GPEQTLIFQS

>member
-1 MNEETDNQID
+1 
-11 PSVIDDM
+11 
-18 PVSVKRS
+18 

-43 NTGVTNTRILRAV
+43 NTGVTNTKILRAV
-56 TGNLV
+56 TNNLV
-61 KIQGQL
+61 RIQGQL

-113 QAQTAFMEQQA
+113 EAQSAFMEQQA
-124 DLAEDKAAEARL
+124 DLAEDKEAEARL
-136 EQQSDAAFTEDISTA
+136 EEQLPSAFTEGFDLRNTPFLTSPFGKYILRTIGKILDIGIGTSGYRKGFRVGQLARGITQSRLGLRLLGGKGQVLASKIGGAGKSLLRGPKANVAKGLITRALVKTAPYTIGLGLDAYNLVQKGRVFASRALKDSLKSDLPKVLGPELGTQTARQITKEVVPEIASATLQKASAKQILETGGKKIAKKGASTAAKSLGRAGFDRGASAVGKSITQQLYEKSLKKGAAGAAPDLMVRNLATSGNPLQRALASPKVQRMIIQKVGQKKAAAFT
-151 QGRQM
+151 
-156 NSPVL
+156 
-161 KAIRRTFQRLGKS
+161 
-174 LSGILLR
+174 
-181 KGKGFSAKTATRLV
+181 
-195 KKAAINTLGKGI
+195 
-207 YRNVAETISKT
+207 
-218 GIPGLGRA
+218 
-226 KGITRKGSRLAKAAF
+226 AKA
-241 FQATE
+241 
-246 RVLPLF
+246 
-252 VRGLLLAD
+252 
-260 SIGTK
+260 
-265 RAASWFVSGAKK
+265 
-277 VQQLEK
+277 
-283 IKIAPKTF
+283 
-291 TKLAG
+291 
-296 RKLGSTITKK
+296 
-306 RTAQIIAD
+306 
-314 SGGRALPRA
+314 
-323 AARAGKVF
+323 
-331 GRGNPAGLLKQTL
+331 
-344 GAMTDGKG
+344 
-352 AASAGVK
+352 
-359 TVDKMTRGSTAK
+359 
-371 AVETGLKRGNLVQR
+371 
-385 ALMSKPVQEA
+385 
-395 IAKKLGTEAAQK
+395 
-407 ITTKLASK
+407 ASK
-415 AVPGLGTI
+415 AVPLLGTAI
-423 YGAVEGIAR
+423 GGIEGIAR
-432 GIMGDW
+432 GLMGDW
-438 KGMMLSFGG
+438 KGMALSFGG
-447 AVPGVGVGFAMLDLF
+447 AVPFAGIGFAA
-462 REIDIPAY
+462 IDILRDIDRDAY
-470 EAHIEPNM
+470 EAHIEPNF
-478 PMPSDKN
+478 PIPSEEN
-485 FADFFATALGIGPD
+485 FGMFFADALGVTPD

-550 GPSASFIAPMFR
+550 GPSASFIAPMFG
-562 QKANKL
+562 QEVNKL
-568 ATEFGMETVSVATPG
+568 SSEFGMERVNVVVPG
-583 GGSLKGAGQRLDNFE
+583 GGSLKGSGQRLDNFE
-598 RRAEQQKEYYGPAG
+598 RKAQQEKEYYGPAG

-620 PQAQEGG
+620 PQAQNGG

-638 PVPEGEDRNSDFPSS
+638 PVPEGEDRSSDFPSS

-661 GGTGPGDPKGGGKI
+661 GGTGPGDPNGGGKI

-710 HRAQSMHY
+710 HRSQSMHY
-718 SGRALDIGGYSPST
+718 SGRAIDIGGYSPST

-755 KWNAARG
+755 KWNAAHG

-788 HHHVHIAYRNG
+788 HHHVHIAYKNG

-859 DEEGEDEQTMMMIA
+859 DEEGEEEQTTMMIA
-873 MLPQQQSQPTGERAK
+873 MLPQQQSQPTEERK
-888 PNLPA
+888 VPLVLP

-899 GPEKTLIFQS
+899 GPEQTLIFQS